1 MQEKF
6 TLKKVSEGKTTRLSV
21 AYKYLSPQIPFV
33 WTP

>member
-6 TLKKVSEGKTTRLSV
+6 TLKKISEEKTTPLSV
-21 AYKYLSPQIPFV
+21 AYRYQPPQIPFV